1 VLFYKLILM
10 VLALSIVL
18 PTKKNPL
25 FGLVDLHRHLDHTV
39 ITLDKMMNFGFHTI
53 PLDQLDEVACC

>member
-1 VLFYKLILM
+1 M

>member
-1 VLFYKLILM
+1 M

-25 FGLVDLHRHLDHTV
+25 FGLVDLHSHLDHTV